1 MLIFQKLSK
10 FSKVCI
16 TGDGGDEVFYGY
28 NRYQWF
34 LIWNNLFKKI
44 FKFYLTKNIVVKILN
59 ILDNNY
65 FGKIL
70 FNKFN
75 LTTNK
80 MQKFLNIF
88 FNKNIYE
95 SFLKLSNENS
105 FIDTKIFFLI
115 KTSKLLRN

>member
-1 MLIFQKLSK
+1 MI
-10 FSKVCI
+10 
-16 TGDGGDEVFYGY
+16 
-28 NRYQWF
+28 
-34 LIWNNLFKKI
+34 
-44 FKFYLTKNIVVKILN
+44 KILN

-88 FNKNIYE
+88 FNK
-95 SFLKLSNENS
+95 
-105 FIDTKIFFLI
+105 KISMKVF
-115 KTSKLLRN
+115 KTFK

>member
-1 MLIFQKLSK
+1 MI
-10 FSKVCI
+10 
-16 TGDGGDEVFYGY
+16 
-28 NRYQWF
+28 
-34 LIWNNLFKKI
+34 
-44 FKFYLTKNIVVKILN
+44 KILN

-88 FNKNIYE
+88 FNKKNIYKI
-95 SFLKLSNENS
+95 FLKLSNENS
-105 FIDTKIFFLI
+105 FIDNKNIFFDQNLETLEKLRDYDI
-115 KTSKLLRN
+115 KNYLVDDILTKVDRSSMFYSVEARFLFWIKKFMIM